1 MSTEKSQKINK
12 QGKAKKS
19 ISKNKPAKPPL
30 SKSPNKRYQLDAKR
44 QLTLLSSMVKQS
56 IEGMALVDL
65 KGNIQF
71 INHAFAEMHGY
82 SPDELIGKHLTIF
95 HNKDQLA
102 SVKKANEEIQKN
114 GEFIGEIWHKHRDGS
129 VFPTFMHNS
138 ILRDE
143 SDTPIGM
150 IGSIR
155 DITLQKQAEDALR
168 ESEARY
174 RQLINNAGDP
184 IILFDLKNR
193 ILLVNNNCA
202 KNFGMKPKDMIG
214 KSIHEFLPDIAN
226 EICKR
231 NKKVVSSGIGFE
243 VEDFVQ
249 LSTTKRWFKTN
260 LQPAKDA
267 DGNIYGV
274 LVISNDITELKI
286 SEEMLRKTSEE
297 LKIKHN
303 ALQEKN
309 VTLKQVFSYIEDDRL
324 DSLYKIREEMKKA
337 VLPQIKTL
345 KKKLGKS
352 YAGEFDSLET
362 ALKVVLAQDLDS
374 FRANYGTLT
383 ARESEISELIKK
395 SFSSKEISDKLNI
408 SLPTVFKHR
417 EQIRKKLE
425 ITNKNIGLATFLRSH
440 K

>member
-19 ISKNKPAKPPL
+19 ISKNRPAKPPL
-30 SKSPNKRYQLDAKR
+30 SKSPNKRYQLDAKK

-95 HNKDQLA
+95 HNNEQLA
-102 SVKKANEEIQKN
+102 LVNKANEEIRNN
-114 GEFIGEIWHKHRDGS
+114 GEFIGEVWHKHRDGT

-138 ILRDE
+138 LLRDQ
-143 SDTPIGM
+143 SGTPIGM

-174 RQLINNAGDP
+174 RQLINNAGCP
-184 IILFDLKNR
+184 IVLFDLKDR
-193 ILLVNNNCA
+193 ILLVNNTSA
-202 KNFGMKPKDMIG
+202 RNFGMEPKDIIG
-214 KSIHEFLPDIAN
+214 KSIHELLPDIADKA
-226 EICKR
+226 IKR

-243 VEDFVQ
+243 VEDFVHMP
-249 LSTTKRWFKTN
+249 TDKRWFKTN
-260 LQPAKDA
+260 LQPARDA
-267 DGNIYGV
+267 NGNIYGV

-286 SEEMLRKTSEE
+286 SEERLGKTSEE
-297 LKIKHN
+297 LKSERN

-309 VTLKQVFSYIEDDRL
+309 ITLKQVFSHIEDDRL
-324 DSLYKIREEMKKA
+324 DSISKIQEEMKKA
-337 VLPQIKTL
+337 ILPQIKKL
-345 KKKLGKS
+345 RKKLGKLC
-352 YAGEFDSLET
+352 AGEIDTLET
-362 ALKVVLAQDLDS
+362 TLNVVIAQDKES
-374 FRANYGTLT
+374 FRSNYGTLT
-383 ARESEISELIKK
+383 ARESEISKLIKK
-395 SFSSKEISDKLNI
+395 GFSSKEISDKLNI

-425 ITNKNIGLATFLRSH
+425 ITNKNISLATYLRSH
-440 K
+440 R

>member
-1 MSTEKSQKINK
+1 MSTEKSQKSNK
-12 QGKAKKS
+12 QGKTKIS
-19 ISKNKPAKPPL
+19 ISKNKPTKSSPP
-30 SKSPNKRYQLDAKR
+30 KSPSKRNRQYADK

-71 INHAFAEMHGY
+71 INRAFAEMHGY

-95 HNKDQLA
+95 HSKDQLV
-102 SVKKANEEIQKN
+102 SVNKANEEIQKN
-114 GEFIGEIWHKHRDGS
+114 DVFIGEIWHKHRDGS

-143 SDTPIGM
+143 SGIPIGM

-155 DITLQKQAEDALR
+155 NITLQKQAEDALR

-174 RQLINNAGDP
+174 RQLINNAGNP

-193 ILLVNNNCA
+193 IILVNSISA
-202 KNFGMKPKDMIG
+202 RNFGMEPKEMIG
-214 KSIHEFLPDIAN
+214 KSIHELLPVLAN
-226 EICKR
+226 EICRR

-243 VEDFVQ
+243 VEDFVK
-249 LSTTKRWFKTN
+249 LPTVNRWFKTN

-267 DGNIYGV
+267 DGNIYGI
-274 LVISNDITELKI
+274 LVISNDITDLKE
-286 SEEMLRKTSEE
+286 SEERLKKTSEE
-297 LKIKHN
+297 LEIKHN

-309 VTLKQVFSYIEDDRL
+309 VTLKQVFSHIEDDRR
-324 DSLYKIREEMKKA
+324 DTHAKIQEEMKKA
-337 VLPQIKTL
+337 VLPQIRKL
-345 KKKLGKS
+345 KKKLRNS
-352 YAGEFDSLET
+352 YAGEIDTLET
-362 ALKVVLAQDLDS
+362 TLKVVLAQDQDS
-374 FRANYGTLT
+374 YRANYVTLT

-395 SFSSKEISDKLNI
+395 SLSSKEISDKLNI